1 MSVFS
6 FIKSLFGKNEDNKKA
21 KEVKV
26 KASVKFEKSKQ
37 TSSDN
42 AINENGV
49 SGIKSS
55 EPITKS
61 SNDEVKPPVEEVN
74 TSTIDEETKLDDS
87 IKEPEVSQKEII
99 NSEDTSEELVKDEIS
114 NSESLSENEEVSE
127 EKTVSVEETEVSN
140 PEESSEE
147 EIDEVKISVES
158 EDNSEDENEMDN
170 ERDNMTLLKDN
181 DI

>member
-99 NSEDTSEELVKDEIS
+99 NSEDTSEELVKDETID
-114 NSESLSENEEVSE
+114 SE
-127 EKTVSVEETEVSN
+127 EKQKYLEIMLKVIEIRSKKEDIGSVKKFIET
-140 PEESSEE
+140 
-147 EIDEVKISVES
+147 IKKLIS
-158 EDNSEDENEMDN
+158 
-170 ERDNMTLLKDN
+170 KN
-181 DI
+181 DKKEKMLSKKQ